1 MYSGSKKEEKIMYEF
16 KEEFLTGIELI
27 DREHRRLFEIANE
40 LYELKCEEFIPD
52 KYDNIRHILEEL
64 RDYTLTHFAHEE
76 EYMRS
81 IGYKKMFTQVS
92 QHNALKETI
101 SGWDLDA
108 IDEDQDEAIEEML
121 RLVTEWLVNHILNE
135 DKLIGK

>member
-1 MYSGSKKEEKIMYEF
+1 MYEF

-64 RDYTLTHFAHEE
+64 RDYTLTHFEHEE
-76 EYMRS
+76 EYMKS
-81 IGYKKMFTQVS
+81 IGYKRMFTQLT
-92 QHNALKETI
+92 QHNALRETI
-101 SGWDLDA
+101 NNWDLDA
-108 IDEDQDEAIEEML
+108 IDENQDETIEEML
-121 RLVTEWLVNHILNE
+121 GLITDRLVNHILSQ

>member
-1 MYSGSKKEEKIMYEF
+1 MYEF

-27 DREHRRLFEIANE
+27 DGEHRRLFEIANE

-64 RDYTLTHFAHEE
+64 RDYTLTHFEHEE
-76 EYMRS
+76 EYMKA
-81 IGYKKMFTQVS
+81 IGYKRMFTQLT
-92 QHNALKETI
+92 QHNALRETI
-101 SGWDLDA
+101 NNWDLDA
-108 IDEDQDEAIEEML
+108 IDENQDETIEEML
-121 RLVTEWLVNHILNE
+121 GLITDWLVNHILSQ